1 MRCLFHRND
10 KIGIGYRGEK
20 MKIKRIL
27 IGILVLMMIG
37 VGCQTESQEE
47 TRATWISY
55 IDYTE
60 ILWGKS
66 QSEYQ
71 AELDLMMENCK
82 DLKINTIY
90 VHASAFTDAYY
101 PSKIYPTAQ
110 YITGKMG
117 DELSFDPFAMMVDT
131 AKKNGLRIE
140 AWINPYRS
148 LTVEQMKNLDADCLL
163 KKWVDENS
171 RAILEYNG
179 RWYLN
184 PASEEAKNTVV
195 QVIEELV
202 QNYDIDGVHMD
213 DYFYPEGI
221 DETFDWQEYKL
232 HQEKSLSEF
241 RKDNVNDLIER
252 ISKTIKKLD
261 KNCTLSISPAG
272 NIEYS
277 TESIYG
283 DVAYWIQNEW
293 IDVVVPQIYFGFEH
307 ETLPFD
313 ACLKQWEELVK
324 GTDVKLVV
332 GLAAYKI
339 NTEDNYAKSGKEE
352 WIQKSDILT
361 RQIQE
366 ARKAINYDGFSLF
379 SYHSI
384 IYPEQSNAWKVSQ
397 EIESVVEL
405 VQQ

>member
-1 MRCLFHRND
+1 
-10 KIGIGYRGEK
+10 

-27 IGILVLMMIG
+27 LLIIVVLML
-37 VGCQTESQEE
+37 VAGCWTKDEE
-47 TRATWISY
+47 EIRATWISY

-66 QSEYQ
+66 EVEYQ
-71 AELDLMMENCK
+71 NNLAELMDN
-82 DLKINTIY
+82 LKKLKVNTIY

-101 PSKIYPTAQ
+101 DSDIYPTAQ
-110 YITGKMG
+110 YITGKIG
-117 DELSFDPFAMMVDT
+117 DELAFDPFALLVDA
-131 AKKNGLRIE
+131 AKKNGLRVE

-148 LTVEQMKNLDADCLL
+148 FTDEQMKNLSEDCIQ
-163 KKWVDENS
+163 KKWLNENN
-171 RAILEYNG
+171 RVLIEYNG

-184 PASEEAKNTVV
+184 PASEEAKSTVI
-195 QVIEELV
+195 QVVEELV
-202 QNYDIDGVHMD
+202 QNYDIDGIHMD

-221 DETFDWQEYKL
+221 DDTFDCVEYKE
-232 HQEKSLSEF
+232 HQDKRLSEF
-241 RKDNVNDLIER
+241 RKENVNDLIER
-252 ISKTIKKLD
+252 ISKAIKKLD
-261 KNCTLSISPAG
+261 KNCTFSVSPAG

-283 DVAYWIQNEW
+283 DVAYWIENEW
-293 IDVVVPQIYFGFEH
+293 VDIIVPQIYFGFEH

-313 ACLKQWEELVK
+313 TCLKQWEGLVK

-339 NTEDNYAKSGKEE
+339 NTEDNYAKSGRDE
-352 WIQKSDILT
+352 WINGNNILAK
-361 RQIQE
+361 QIQV
-366 ARKAINYDGFSLF
+366 AKAAVNYGGFSLF

-384 IYPEQSNAWKVSQ
+384 VYPEKENAWKVSQ

-405 VQQ
+405 IE

>member
-1 MRCLFHRND
+1 
-10 KIGIGYRGEK
+10 

-27 IGILVLMMIG
+27 LLIIVVLML
-37 VGCQTESQEE
+37 VAGCWTKDEE
-47 TRATWISY
+47 EIRATWISY

-66 QSEYQ
+66 EVEYQ
-71 AELDLMMENCK
+71 NNLAELMDN
-82 DLKINTIY
+82 LKKLKVNTIY

-101 PSKIYPTAQ
+101 DSDIYPTAQ
-110 YITGKMG
+110 YITGKIG
-117 DELSFDPFAMMVDT
+117 DELAFDPFALLVDA
-131 AKKNGLRIE
+131 AKKNGLRVE

-148 LTVEQMKNLDADCLL
+148 FTDEQMKNLSEDCIQ
-163 KKWVDENS
+163 KKWLNENN
-171 RAILEYNG
+171 RVLIEYNG

-184 PASEEAKNTVV
+184 PASEEAKSTVI
-195 QVIEELV
+195 QVVEELV
-202 QNYDIDGVHMD
+202 QNYDIDGIHMD

-221 DETFDWQEYKL
+221 DDTFDWVEYKE
-232 HQEKSLSEF
+232 HQDKSLSEF
-241 RKDNVNDLIER
+241 RKENVNDLIER
-252 ISKTIKKLD
+252 ISKAIKKLD
-261 KNCTLSISPAG
+261 KNCTFSVSPAG

-283 DVAYWIQNEW
+283 DVAYWIENEW
-293 IDVVVPQIYFGFEH
+293 VDIVVPQIYFGFEH

-313 ACLKQWEELVK
+313 TCLKQWESLVK

-339 NTEDNYAKSGKEE
+339 NTEDNYAKSGKDE
-352 WIQKSDILT
+352 WINGNNILAK
-361 RQIQE
+361 QIQV
-366 ARKAINYDGFSLF
+366 AKAAANYVGFSLF

-384 IYPEQSNAWKVSQ
+384 FYPENENAWKVSQ

-405 VQQ
+405 IE